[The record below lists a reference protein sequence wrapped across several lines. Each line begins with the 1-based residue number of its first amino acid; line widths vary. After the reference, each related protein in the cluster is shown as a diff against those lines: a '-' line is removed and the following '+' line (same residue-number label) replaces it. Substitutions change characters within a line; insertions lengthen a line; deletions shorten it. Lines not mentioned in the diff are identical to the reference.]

1 MKDDKNSSN
10 EKIKRLRILKTFQ
23 KCNPL
28 EIENEEKGWIPLKR
42 RLRKGVTLSLFNFT
56 FVIFALYTDGL
67 FQR

>member
-1 MKDDKNSSN
+1 MKEDKNSSN

-28 EIENEEKGWIPLKR
+28 KIENEEKGWIPLR
-42 RLRKGVTLSLFNFT
+42 CWLRKGVTVSLFNFT